1 MYLEINYLSSEE
13 LDKIKDLLK
22 DREVRTFRNIYQE
35 VCRVEADCTLPQI
48 LNNKELD
55 KLETDI
61 NYNAILDEISID
73 INDNADSVFQD
84 LCDLTAE
91 TIKEYFNKK

>member
-1 MYLEINYLSSEE
+1 MYLEINYLSPEE

-22 DREVRTFRNIYQE
+22 DREVRTFKNIYQE

-73 INDNADSVFQD
+73 INDNADSIFQD

-91 TIKEYFNKK
+91 IVKEYFNKK